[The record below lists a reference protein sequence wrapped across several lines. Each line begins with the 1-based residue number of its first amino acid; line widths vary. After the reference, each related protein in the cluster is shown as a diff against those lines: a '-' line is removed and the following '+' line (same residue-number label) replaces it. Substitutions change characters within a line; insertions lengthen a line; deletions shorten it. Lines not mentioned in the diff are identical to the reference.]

1 MFQKKDA
8 VDLTQ
13 LGAVVFFSDPVD
25 VLVPELVCS
34 NDTFPIVETFL
45 ADRCS
50 QTRPISCLS
59 FWSFSQG
66 YYSSNL
72 LKND

>member
-1 MFQKKDA
+1 MFQLKDA

-25 VLVPELVCS
+25 VLVPVLVCS
-34 NDTFPIVETFL
+34 NDTFPIVGTFRV
-45 ADRCS
+45 DRCLQR

-59 FWSFSQG
+59 FV
-66 YYSSNL
+66 L
-72 LKND
+72 VIL